1 MRRRASGG
9 AICNTEAI
17 WVKHYRTV
25 GMSKLRAWERL
36 HVAPRSG
43 QFLVSSAVTD
53 ITAKKQEAVIVCGK
67 RHAEALAQLLR
78 HPSEQLELIDVT
90 QCDWFISDWNAEYF
104 KRGGWR

>member
-53 ITAKKQEAVIVCGK
+53 ITAKGEQACCNVCYK
-67 RHAEALAQLLR
+67 R
-78 HPSEQLELIDVT
+78 DGGGG
-90 QCDWFISDWNAEYF
+90 ISNDSPH
-104 KRGGWR
+104 